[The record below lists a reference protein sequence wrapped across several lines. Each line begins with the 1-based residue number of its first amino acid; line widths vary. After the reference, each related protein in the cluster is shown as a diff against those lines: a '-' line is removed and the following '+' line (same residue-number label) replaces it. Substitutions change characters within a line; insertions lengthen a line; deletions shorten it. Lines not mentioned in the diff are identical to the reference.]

1 MNRLTAPCPFTEA
14 VTALT
19 AMELWYSWESKYQV
33 NDLSE
38 SGFYKLSDRK
48 FVMTGDNIRDDQG
61 AVQTSGWA
69 YLVGD
74 KSGNVQVINENL
86 DMKVL
91 DSKYFDNGNM
101 RFTIKDE
108 TLDLGLNRTVN
119 LAQVMGS
126 LQVVEDPYNLGQK
139 VYAYTIRGGDGG
151 SGGIGGTGG
160 TGGIGGTGGRAAM
173 AALADTAETVEPVA
187 LVEPEVMVVLVEP
200 VETEDLVDLAE
211 TEDLAVMVV
220 MVVT

>member
-1 MNRLTAPCPFTEA
+1 MVYEPANSTLSIYGGGYRFNGDGTVVQL
-14 VTALT
+14 
-19 AMELWYSWESKYQV
+19 ESKYQV

-91 DSKYFDNGNM
+91 VLN
-101 RFTIKDE
+101 
-108 TLDLGLNRTVN
+108 TL
-119 LAQVMGS
+119 
-126 LQVVEDPYNLGQK
+126 
-139 VYAYTIRGGDGG
+139 I
-151 SGGIGGTGG
+151 
-160 TGGIGGTGGRAAM
+160 M
-173 AALADTAETVEPVA
+173 AI
-187 LVEPEVMVVLVEP
+187 
-200 VETEDLVDLAE
+200 
-211 TEDLAVMVV
+211 
-220 MVVT
+220 